1 LQQCNICGIESSWF
15 NPFAEPGAR
24 SKTLSSWWPATIA
37 NTIKSNQPLGEEVL
51 IGHFAEDPSDLRGGT
66 SEKQDFDGIGI
77 DGKFEEVAAGQPVL
91 AFKVAD
97 EYLRRR
103 ARCRDS
109 GEKRVAVG

>member
-1 LQQCNICGIESSWF
+1 VLLRQGIER
-15 NPFAEPGAR
+15 EPGELELVGR
-24 SKTLSSWWPATIA
+24 GLKVLTPVIA